1 MPTSIDA
8 ETRASGGPVEDPDH
22 DDFQRVKFAQRI
34 AETLVKRRSQK
45 SIVVGLYGKWGE
57 GKSSVLHFIKRSLAD
72 APEVVVLNFNPWRF
86 SDETQLLLNFFGE
99 LAKIIGQNLLNKK
112 QRVIK
117 GLSSYVAPLVPS
129 LSLGPVSADIGKSF
143 EALLKLAQPEID
155 KQREQIE
162 QLIVESGK
170 RVVVIID
177 DIDRLEKTQIQ
188 AVFRLVKLTADFNQT
203 SYLLSFDDEMVARAI
218 GEVFSS
224 SADDIDGRRTLLAG
238 QNFLEK
244 IIQVPLRLPLARPDD
259 LLQFCWDRLGEAFTE
274 TETTFDA
281 TEQERLI
288 SALRSAILPRLTT
301 PRLAVRFANA
311 VQFGLP
317 LLRGEVNTV
326 DQVLVEAMH
335 IFFPELH
342 HFVATHESDFVESLR
357 NQNFLQRGEDSDENH
372 KKLIDTGLAPYRG
385 NGYRAGRAL
394 LCALFPDINRL
405 YKGMADWSW
414 AEDVR
419 IPETELVRRKALAS
433 ALYFPRYFAYSV
445 VRGDVSDVEFEGF
458 LRESSASQLP
468 IAEGLVTRLG
478 ISSFLQKV
486 QYQVQDLTSEQ
497 ASSLWD
503 VIAGLS
509 PQFNGITYGPSIELA
524 ISHERQAAK
533 LMISV
538 LSQVDEAESR
548 RQLIESLVSSTGTF
562 YFAKELQYQLRNRR
576 RYEIPN
582 GYVEGEST
590 PRPDRLFTQQ
600 EWQTLMDEVLPQV
613 LLTRVLVEAGDVP
626 LYKSHPFYAFNLLF
640 IDWPKSERRP
650 DVGTYIR
657 SFLNQSPEDIHD
669 LMAICSNTITME
681 GRNFLANITTQ
692 KVADVTHLLG
702 SYLYDEARRA
712 LGSEVVTSYPGNEQ
726 DYEQP
731 TPENR
736 LRQFVYLYE
745 KLSES
750 EVVSELESE

>member
-1 MPTSIDA
+1 MPTPIDA

-34 AETLVKRRSQK
+34 AETLVKRRSQR

-57 GKSSVLHFIKRSLAD
+57 GKSSVLHFIKRSLAE

-99 LAKIIGQNLLNKK
+99 LAKIIGQNLLNRK
-112 QRVIK
+112 QRAVK

-129 LSLGPVSADIGKSF
+129 IKLGPVSADIGKSF
-143 EALLKLAQPEID
+143 EALLKMAKPEVD
-155 KQREQIE
+155 EQRERIE

-177 DIDRLEKTQIQ
+177 DIDRLEKLQIQ

-224 SADDIDGRRTLLAG
+224 SADDADGRRTLLAG

-259 LLQFCWDRLGEAFTE
+259 LFQFCWDRLGEAFTE

-281 TEQERLI
+281 TEQARLV

-301 PRLAVRFANA
+301 PRLAIRFANA

-357 NQNFLQRGEDSDENH
+357 NQKFLKRGEDRDENH
-372 KKLIDTGLAPYRG
+372 KKLIDKGLDPYRG
-385 NGYRAGRAL
+385 NGYLAGRSL
-394 LCALFPDINRL
+394 LCALFPDINRM
-405 YKGMADWSW
+405 YKGMAEWSW
-414 AEDVR
+414 VEGVR
-419 IPETELVRRKALAS
+419 MPEAELVQRKAIAS

-445 VRGDVSDVEFEGF
+445 IRGDVSDVEFDEF
-458 LRESSASQLP
+458 LRDSSTIQLSTAESLAS
-468 IAEGLVTRLG
+468 RLG
-478 ISSFLQKV
+478 ISSFMQKV
-486 QYQVQDLTSEQ
+486 QYQAQDFTSEQ
-497 ASSLWD
+497 AGSLWG

-509 PQFNGITYGPSIELA
+509 PKFNGVAYGPSIGLA
-524 ISHERQAAK
+524 ISHERQAAR
-533 LMISV
+533 LMFTM
-538 LSQVDEAESR
+538 LSRVDGVDNR
-548 RQLIESLVSSTGTF
+548 YQLIQSLVSSTGTF
-562 YFAKELQYQLRNRR
+562 YFAKEFQYQLRDRR
-576 RYEIPN
+576 RFEIPN
-582 GYVEGEST
+582 GYVEGESI
-590 PRPDRLFTQQ
+590 PRPDKLFTQQ
-600 EWQTLMDEVLPQV
+600 EWQTLMDEVLPQ
-613 LLTRVLVEAGDVP
+613 LFLSRALAEAGSVP

-640 IDWPKSERRP
+640 IDWPKSERRL
-650 DVGTYIR
+650 DVGTYIHN
-657 SFLNQSPEDIHD
+657 FLSQSPEDIHD
-669 LMAICSNTITME
+669 LMTICSSTITMD
-681 GRNFLANITTQ
+681 GKQFLANVTAQ
-692 KVADVTHLLG
+692 KVAVVTSLLG
-702 SYLYDEARRA
+702 SYPYDEARRA
-712 LGSEVVTSYPGNEQ
+712 LGDESVTSYPGDEQ

-736 LRQFVYLYE
+736 LRQFIYLYE
-745 KLSES
+745 Q
-750 EVVSELESE
+750 LETTPSSS